1 MNPAL
6 IRARAANTLTSL
18 LNEQGSLASAINTG
32 NQGNDNSI
40 EALPLYRELCF
51 GSARW
56 YHYLRRELHELLD
69 KPLRRK
75 DRDIHALL
83 IIGLY
88 QLRFMRLVDY
98 AVINETVAAAQTL
111 KKHWAKGLINGV
123 LRKYQQKLS
132 TNDSSDIS
140 TTMQVQS
147 FPEWMIVAFKEAWS
161 TQTPALFINSNER
174 AAMTLR
180 VNAQQISRSEYL
192 DKLSSVQIS
201 AQPGLLAP
209 CSVYLNSPCDV
220 ETLPGF
226 NEGLVSVQDEASQL
240 VAVLLDLQEGDSLLD
255 LCSAPGGKLASCL
268 ESGPALSRVVA
279 IESDGKR
286 LLKLKDTLSRLSF
299 NDVTLHCSDA
309 NNLDKWWDEQ
319 TFDRIMLDAP
329 CSATGV
335 IRRQPDIK
343 ILRKPEDITRL
354 NRLQL
359 RLLRTAWQL
368 LSPGGRLIYST
379 CSVLPAENSEL
390 IDQFLKEYPEA
401 RTVPISIMPDNAV
414 ATGHGLQLLP
424 DPQGSDG
431 FYYMVLEKP
440 DEQIIN

>member
-56 YHYLRRELHELLD
+56 YHYLRRELNELLD

-88 QLRFMRLVDY
+88 QLRFMRLAEY

-123 LRKYQQKLS
+123 LRKYQEQLS
-132 TNDSSDIS
+132 ANASIELSK
-140 TTMQVQS
+140 TMQVQS
-147 FPEWMIVAFKEAWS
+147 FPEWMIAAFKESWPGHS
-161 TQTPALFINSNER
+161 PEVFINSNER

-180 VNAQQISRSEYL
+180 VNAQQVSRSAYL
-192 DKLSSVQIS
+192 DKLASTQIS
-201 AQPGLLAP
+201 ARPGLFTP
-209 CSVYLNSPCDV
+209 YSVYLDSPCDV

-226 NEGLVSVQDEASQL
+226 NEGMVSVQDEASQM
-240 VAVLLDLQEGDSLLD
+240 VSVLLDLQEGDSLLD

-279 IESDGKR
+279 IESDSNR
-286 LLKLKDTLSRLSF
+286 LLKLKDTLARLSF
-299 NDVTLHCSDA
+299 NDITLHCSDA
-309 NNLDKWWDEQ
+309 TNIDKWWDGE

-354 NRLQL
+354 NLLQL
-359 RLLRTAWQL
+359 RLLRTAWEL
-368 LSPGGRLIYST
+368 LSPGGRLVYST
-379 CSVLPAENSEL
+379 CSILPAENSGL
-390 IDQFLKEYPEA
+390 IGQFLQEYPEA
-401 RTVPISIMPDNAV
+401 QTVPILLKPDNAI
-414 ATGHGLQLLP
+414 ASTHGLQLLP
-424 DPQGSDG
+424 YPQGSDG

-440 DEQIIN
+440 DSTL